1 MTLRQ
6 TAAAPAVR
14 THRRAPAMT
23 PGTGR
28 FTPAVRTH
36 RGAPAMTPGTGR
48 FAPTARTHR
57 KDRP

>member
-28 FTPAVRTH
+28 F
-36 RGAPAMTPGTGR
+36 
-48 FAPTARTHR
+48 APTARTHR